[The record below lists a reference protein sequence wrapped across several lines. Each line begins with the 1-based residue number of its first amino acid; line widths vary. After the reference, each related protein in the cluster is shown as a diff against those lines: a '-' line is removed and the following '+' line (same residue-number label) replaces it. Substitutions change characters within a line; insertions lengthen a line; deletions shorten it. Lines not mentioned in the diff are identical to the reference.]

1 MCLAVPG
8 KIIECEGDRAT
19 ADLQGNRLKISRV
32 LTPDAGAGDWVL
44 IHAGFAIA
52 TIEEKDALETW
63 GYLRAAYDGD
73 LPEVEQDAGI
83 DRVEEA

>member
-8 KIIECEGDRAT
+8 RIIACDGDEAL

-32 LTPDAGAGDWVL
+32 LTPEAGAGDWVL

-52 TIEEKDALETW
+52 TIDERDAVETW
-63 GYLRAAYDGD
+63 SYLRAAYGGE
-73 LPEVEQDAGI
+73 LPEVEGDAGI
-83 DRVEEA
+83 ERRETG